1 MEKQASFKTNKIWL
15 FSKQIDLALLLI
27 PVWCCWLVCF
37 AMPDQL
43 LQKELPLWFWAIFI
57 LGIDVSHVWSTI
69 FRTYLDREEFTQHKT
84 LLTYAPLIGFI
95 SFFALA
101 SISQLW
107 FWRVLAYMALY
118 HFVKQQYGFL
128 ALYYLKS
135 GKILHKKILK
145 DRWIIY
151 FGMLYPVA
159 YWHLSGNRAFNWFVQ
174 NDFIDFGGS
183 VGKGLGGN
191 LSVYTQEV
199 SYFVEQFLVI
209 SNYLYWVVLLLWLV
223 EEWYLSRNNGS
234 FQTGKVLWVLTTAVN
249 WYLGIVYFNSDIAFS
264 LTNVVAHGIPYMVLV
279 FFYVEK
285 KKQLKNSN
293 QSVSFNLA
301 KRSWSILLMFVLILV
316 LAFGE
321 EYLWDMLLY
330 REKQPL
336 FEAMFSYP
344 FEAAK
349 SPFLQAIVLA
359 LLSIPQVSHY
369 IIDGY
374 IWKGKKNPFVK
385 RVFTE

>member
-1 MEKQASFKTNKIWL
+1 MEKRASFNASKIWL
-15 FSKQIDLALLLI
+15 FSKQIDLALLLA
-27 PVWCCWLVCF
+27 PVWGCWLVCF
-37 AMPDQL
+37 AMPAEL
-43 LQKELPLWFWAIFI
+43 LQKDLPLWFWAIFI

-69 FRTYLDREEFTQHKT
+69 FRTYLDKEEYAQHKT
-84 LLTYAPLIGFI
+84 LLTYAPLIGFVA
-95 SFFALA
+95 FFALA
-101 SISQLW
+101 NISHLW

-128 ALYYLKS
+128 ALYNLKS

-145 DRWIIY
+145 DKWIIY

-159 YWHLSGNRAFNWFVQ
+159 YWHLSGNRAFSWFVQ
-174 NDFIDFGGS
+174 NDFIDFGS
-183 VGKGLGGN
+183 ILGGD
-191 LSVYTQEV
+191 LTIYTQEA
-199 SYFVEQFLVI
+199 SQLLNQFLAV
-209 SNYLYWVVLLLWLV
+209 SNYLYWLVLLLWLL
-223 EEWYLSRNNGS
+223 EEWHLSQRSGN
-234 FQTGKVLWVLTTAVN
+234 FQKGKVLWVLTTAVN

-285 KKQLKNSN
+285 KKQLKNSSK
-293 QSVSFNLA
+293 SVSFNLA
-301 KRSWSILLMFVLILV
+301 KRSWNIALMLVLILF

-330 REKQPL
+330 REKQNL
-336 FEAMFSYP
+336 FEIVAAYP
-344 FEAAK
+344 MQAAK
-349 SPFLQAIVLA
+349 SPFFQAIVLA